1 MDITLKPKTPTGP
14 ATVATG
20 LSAWL
25 GGVAFCIGFG
35 IDAPIWVAG
44 ALTVLSLAFARLG
57 ARDGRR
63 GGLTVPDAG
72 SRNADVEPSDAGG
85 RRATRARLDR

>member
-35 IDAPIWVAG
+35 IDAPLWVAG
-44 ALTVLSLAFARLG
+44 LIQLIQFVWS
-57 ARDGRR
+57 
-63 GGLTVPDAG
+63 V
-72 SRNADVEPSDAGG
+72 SSDYVKQH
-85 RRATRARLDR
+85 